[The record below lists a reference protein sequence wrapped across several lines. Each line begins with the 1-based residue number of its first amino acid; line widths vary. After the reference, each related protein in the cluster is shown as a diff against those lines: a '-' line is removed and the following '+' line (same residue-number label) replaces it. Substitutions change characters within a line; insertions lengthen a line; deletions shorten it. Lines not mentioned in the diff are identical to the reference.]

1 MIKKFINFTLFF
13 VLGVVIFIVISPYV
27 FKYQKFLPKTLNKE
41 IELINSKLKLHYID
55 DERVI
60 NFKDIKI
67 SRWMNKYEFYK
78 ILVKEISKYP
88 GVYVLLPESNKSTY
102 VLPFEIRF
110 VDGKFV
116 VINSSCSIEEGAVV
130 SKINNRNLIEYLS
143 DFYLEKNIFN
153 ENKQFFSRYIFPF
166 LGEFLRKKRIEVEY
180 EYLGKSEKTIVE
192 TIPYEEFIRKEP
204 VLIEKKSNDFADI
217 KIFSFNFLGDKF
229 SEIFEEF
236 ENIAKNDDIKHITL
250 DFSYAY
256 DIPIDLSSLYMIMS
270 FLIDKKTTLFDEAMF
285 KFGSYKYT
293 YRNFGE
299 LVPNNVTFKNKEI
312 EIVENCPD
320 PIGSLI
326 CNIIK
331 NEKLEF
337 YNNYKEIIT
346 PWTRLRIYIP
356 SAKFFIK

>member
-143 DFYLEKNIFN
+143 DFYLEKIFLMRIN
-153 ENKQFFSRYIFPF
+153 NFFQDIFF
-166 LGEFLRKKRIEVEY
+166 HF
-180 EYLGKSEKTIVE
+180 
-192 TIPYEEFIRKEP
+192 
-204 VLIEKKSNDFADI
+204 
-217 KIFSFNFLGDKF
+217 
-229 SEIFEEF
+229 
-236 ENIAKNDDIKHITL
+236 
-250 DFSYAY
+250 
-256 DIPIDLSSLYMIMS
+256 
-270 FLIDKKTTLFDEAMF
+270 
-285 KFGSYKYT
+285 
-293 YRNFGE
+293 
-299 LVPNNVTFKNKEI
+299 
-312 EIVENCPD
+312 
-320 PIGSLI
+320 
-326 CNIIK
+326 
-331 NEKLEF
+331 
-337 YNNYKEIIT
+337 
-346 PWTRLRIYIP
+346 
-356 SAKFFIK
+356 